1 MQRLDYLMQ
10 QQLPEGGIAVP
21 DTCDLHME
29 VIDITSGLV
38 WMSYEAV
45 TEADYLGLE
54 LGDSLRGV
62 GIAHAAMD
70 TSQFQYS
77 PGAPEE
83 PVRERMIG
91 GHRFINVAQTKLL
104 KAPVQHG
111 NMKEIMVEK
120 AHVIGF
126 DAGRSLTILSLPEG
140 DFVEV
145 VGSAENDYQL
155 VLPEGA
161 SLKQI
166 TLQQPWVVI
175 LPNPTQTIWSF
186 APQMRSFQGPVV
198 LP

>member
-1 MQRLDYLMQ
+1 MQTLDYLMQ

-21 DTCDLHME
+21 SGCDLHME

-45 TEADYLGLE
+45 IEADYLELE
-54 LGDSLRGV
+54 LGDSFRGV
-62 GIAHAAMD
+62 GIARAAMD
-70 TSQFQYS
+70 MAQFQYS

-91 GHRFINVAQTKLL
+91 GHRFINVGKPRMLT
-104 KAPVQHG
+104 APLQHG

-126 DAGRSLTILSLPEG
+126 DTGRSLTILSLPEG

-145 VGSAENDYQL
+145 VGSAENDHQL

-166 TLQQPWVVI
+166 TLSQPWVVT

-186 APQMRSFQGPVV
+186 APQTRSFQGPVV
-198 LP
+198 VP